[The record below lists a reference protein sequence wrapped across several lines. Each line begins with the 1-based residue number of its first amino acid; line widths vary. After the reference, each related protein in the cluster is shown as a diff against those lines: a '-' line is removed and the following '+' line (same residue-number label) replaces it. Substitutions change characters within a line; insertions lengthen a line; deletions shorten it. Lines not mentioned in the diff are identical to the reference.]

1 MEENK
6 IDINSLIGFFLM
18 GLIFMGWL
26 YLNPPPTDNENIKSE
41 NPVVSDTIST
51 EERFKNAAETKTEN
65 PNTNFSISDNLE
77 ITTGSNNLEKIT
89 FVGNADT
96 ENIDKGKA
104 LAYAVHFSRD
114 LGNHPANILT
124 PEYMAS
130 LAVELSDKCDI
141 MTSNIIDVKDFVEMG
156 FGLRLLSFVKLFL
169 RIGGAFWAWGSG
181 LDGASA
187 QASLHLRHRIDLRP
201 VTRS

>member
-26 YLNPPPTDNENIKSE
+26 YLNPPPADNENIKSE

-65 PNTNFSISDNLE
+65 PNTNFSISDNIE

-89 FVGNADT
+89 TVET
-96 ENIDKGKA
+96 DKFIIK
-104 LAYAVHFSRD
+104 FSNMGGQISSIVLKEHLNYHWLYEEKWRSQP
-114 LGNHPANILT
+114 N
-124 PEYMAS
+124 
-130 LAVELSDKCDI
+130 
-141 MTSNIIDVKDFVEMG
+141 KD
-156 FGLRLLSFVKLFL
+156 
-169 RIGGAFWAWGSG
+169 
-181 LDGASA
+181 
-187 QASLHLRHRIDLRP
+187 
-201 VTRS
+201 